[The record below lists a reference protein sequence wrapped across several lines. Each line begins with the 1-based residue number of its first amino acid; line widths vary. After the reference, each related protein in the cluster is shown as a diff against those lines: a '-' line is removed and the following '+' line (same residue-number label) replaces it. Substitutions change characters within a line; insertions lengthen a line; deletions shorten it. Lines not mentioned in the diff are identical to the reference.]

1 MIIAEIGTSHE
12 GSIKKAKELT
22 DVACESGAD
31 FIKFQWV
38 YANEILHKKTG
49 FVNLPAGRIPL
60 YERFKSLECPKE
72 FYIEMLSVFRHTKEK
87 KIG

>member
-1 MIIAEIGTSHE
+1 MYSILMIIAEIGTSHE

-38 YANEILHKKTG
+38 YAN
-49 FVNLPAGRIPL
+49 
-60 YERFKSLECPKE
+60 
-72 FYIEMLSVFRHTKEK
+72 
-87 KIG
+87 